1 MVGLAEILRQHWP
14 SYRKA
19 HAACVLP
26 SHEAAVRAILRCRT
40 PELGGQVYR
49 CPQCAHTHFAY
60 HSCNHRAC
68 PQCGHHEATAWL
80 DQQKTKLLP
89 VPYYLIT
96 FTVPGLLRPFI
107 RHEQKLWYGLLF
119 QQSSATCQ
127 DVAQRD
133 KYLGAQL
140 GLLGVLQTWTRDL
153 HYHPHVHYL
162 VPGGGITPDGL
173 RWKRPTSAK
182 AFLPENVLSA
192 RFRSRL
198 KQQLQTQHPEL
209 FARIPPQVWKQ
220 KWVVDV
226 RAVGRGEGALKYLS
240 AYIYKTAITSTRL
253 IACDEHNVTFRYR
266 EAKTGQWQTRV
277 LPAHQFLH
285 RFLQHILPAGFQRVR
300 YYGWLCAA
308 AHKRWGAIL
317 ALLDWKPPQLNEP
330 DPLPPPLCPKCDTP
344 LEWLKQLLPPPPD
357 TS

>member
-1 MVGLAEILRQHWP
+1 MVRLADILRQHWP
-14 SYRKA
+14 SYRA
-19 HAACVLP
+19 TWERCILP
-26 SHEAAVRAILRCRT
+26 SHHAAVAAILTCRT
-40 PELGGQVYR
+40 PELGAQIYR
-49 CPQCAHTHFAY
+49 CPDCAHTHFAY

-80 DQQKTKLLP
+80 HAQRPKLLP

-96 FTVPGLLRPFI
+96 FTAPGLLRPFI

-119 QQSSATCQ
+119 QETSATCQ
-127 DVAQRD
+127 DVAAND

-153 HYHPHVHYL
+153 RYHPHVHFL
-162 VPGGGITPDGL
+162 VPGGGVTQDGL

-182 AFLPENVLSA
+182 AFLPENVLGA
-192 RFRSRL
+192 RFKSRL
-198 KQQLQTQHPEL
+198 QQRLQTEHPQL
-209 FARIPPQVWKQ
+209 WAQIPPAVWQQ

-226 RAVGRGEGALKYLS
+226 AAVGRGEGALKYLS

-253 IACDEHNVTFRYR
+253 LACDEQNVTFRYR
-266 EAKTGQWQTRV
+266 DGQTGQEQTCV

-300 YYGWLCAA
+300 YYGWLAAA
-308 AHKRWGAIL
+308 AHQRWDRIL
-317 ALLDWKPPQLNEP
+317 ALLDWQPPTRQAPAPVPPPQ
-330 DPLPPPLCPKCDTP
+330 CAHCGTP
-344 LEWLKQLLPPPPD
+344 MGWIATLLPPPFD